1 MAWRKFKV
9 TMEFKLFKCSNCNNE
24 TLMEIHA
31 RNKIEN
37 GDLFGDSYYYDE
49 QVVLKCPSCKN
60 YNIIN
65 AYWDSS
71 YGKVTESKK
80 YEDIYCGDNVYET
93 ILYPVVSELSNG
105 ANGIVPNDILKTFRK
120 SLELKPVDSESCL
133 VKLRKTLELICK
145 DKNAIGRNL
154 NDKLKKLFELGIL
167 PPTLKSASNITR
179 KLGNM
184 GAHESDIEIS
194 TTELSSTIK
203 LVEYIIQYIYILPNE
218 IEILEKKIK

>member
-1 MAWRKFKV
+1 
-9 TMEFKLFKCSNCNNE
+9 MEFKLFKCSNCNNE

-49 QVVLKCPSCKN
+49 QIVLKCPCCRN

-105 ANGIVPNDILKTFRK
+105 ANGIVPNNILKTFRK
-120 SLELKPVDSESCL
+120 SLELKSVDSDSCL
-133 VKLRKTLELICK
+133 VKLRKTLELICN
-145 DKNAIGRNL
+145 DKNVIGHNL
-154 NDKLKKLFELGIL
+154 NDKLKRLFELGIL
-167 PPTLKSASNITR
+167 PSTLKSASNITR
-179 KLGNM
+179 KLGNI

-203 LVEYIIQYIYILPNE
+203 LVEYIIQYIYILPKE